1 MRRIDDRERRARL
14 ALRHHLA
21 PRAVASDSV
30 RVADE
35 LVGVHATDPASV
47 YLGLRARVRGLEQEA
62 VAHELYEARSLVRI
76 IGMRRALFVVPLEL
90 AGVLTA
96 SCARAV
102 AAAERTRLHR
112 MLSEA
117 GITSDPRPWLRA
129 VEAETMA
136 ALEAAGQAT
145 ATELTA
151 VVPGLREQIPFGAG
165 KRWQGQVGV
174 STRVLFLLSMEG
186 RIVRARPRG
195 TWLSSQYRWAPVDRW
210 VGRAFPDRPTDDSR
224 VDLVRRWLLAFGPGT
239 ITDLRW
245 WTGWTLGEV
254 RRALAGVDTAEV
266 ELEDGGSALVLADD
280 LEPAPDVEPWAA
292 LLPTLDTTIM
302 GWNERAWYL
311 GPYGP
316 ALFDS
321 NGNAGP
327 TVWWDGR
334 VVGGWGQ
341 RQNGE
346 VVVRLLEDVGA
357 EGAAAIDAEAARL
370 DAWLGRVRVTP
381 RFRTPLETELGA

>member
-1 MRRIDDRERRARL
+1 M
-14 ALRHHLA
+14 
-21 PRAVASDSV
+21 
-30 RVADE
+30 
-35 LVGVHATDPASV
+35 
-47 YLGLRARVRGLEQEA
+47 
-62 VAHELYEARSLVRI
+62 
-76 IGMRRALFVVPLEL
+76 FVVPLEL

-96 SCARAV
+96 SCARAIAV
-102 AAAERTRLHR
+102 AERTRLHK

-117 GITSDPRPWLRA
+117 GITSDPGPWLRA

-151 VVPGLREQIPFGAG
+151 VVPGLREQIPFGVG
-165 KRWQGQVGV
+165 KRWQGRVGV

-186 RIVRARPRG
+186 RILRARPRG
-195 TWLSSQYRWAPVDRW
+195 TWLSSQYRWAPVERW
-210 VGRAFPDRPTDDSR
+210 VGGPYPDLPTDDSR

-254 RRALAGVDTAEV
+254 RRALAGVDTVEV
-266 ELEDGGSALVLADD
+266 ELEDGGSALVLGDD
-280 LEPAPDVEPWAA
+280 FEPAPEVEPWAA

-341 RQNGE
+341 RQNGD

-357 EGAAAIDAEAARL
+357 EGAAAIEAEAARL